1 MGLLGTMYVKQG
13 RREEGTWSASP
24 TAASLSP
31 GAMATLL
38 LWWLQMLQPSS
49 STCPIL
55 APCPCQEGTCS
66 GDEGDHPFP
75 ILAGRQ
81 LSCCPWHVL
90 YWLPSMLPVAVTV
103 PSAPRASRQR
113 SHLLGGTLVGL

>member
-1 MGLLGTMYVKQG
+1 MVSQPRSSQPVPRAGDGAV
-13 RREEGTWSASP
+13 
-24 TAASLSP
+24 
-31 GAMATLL
+31 AMATLL

-66 GDEGDHPFP
+66 GDEGDRPFS
-75 ILAGRQ
+75 ILAGRR

-90 YWLPSMLPVAVTV
+90 
-103 PSAPRASRQR
+103 
-113 SHLLGGTLVGL
+113 